1 MSKFGRYEAILLF
14 GAPGSGKGTVGKIL
28 AEAGGHCHVSSGD
41 IFRGL
46 SPHSPAGETFH
57 QYASKGQLVP
67 DEVTMDVWHGYVK
80 GLIATNR
87 YFPNKQLLILD
98 GLPRTRRQAE
108 ILDDLV
114 EVKKIVVL
122 EAVDLGVFVERLKKR
137 AHLEGRLDDADEAV
151 LQKRMDVYKSQTMS
165 VLGYYDPAFIA
176 DINAD
181 QDRLPVLRDV
191 ISAIT

>member
-1 MSKFGRYEAILLF
+1 MSKYQAILLF

-28 AEAGGHCHVSSGD
+28 ALAGEHCHVSSGD

-46 SPHSPAGETFH
+46 SPDSPAGEVFH

-80 GLIATNR
+80 GLVATNR

-98 GLPRTRRQAE
+98 GIPRTRRQAE
-108 ILDDLV
+108 ILDTLV

-122 EAVDLGVFVERLKKR
+122 EAQDLTIFVDRLKRR
-137 AHLEGRLDDADEAV
+137 ALLEGREDDADEAV
-151 LQKRMDVYKSQTMS
+151 LNKRMEVYKSQTLS
-165 VLGYYDPAFIA
+165 VLEHFDPRLVAEV
-176 DINAD
+176 NAD
-181 QDRLPVLRDV
+181 QDRLEVLRDV
-191 ISAIT
+191 ISALS